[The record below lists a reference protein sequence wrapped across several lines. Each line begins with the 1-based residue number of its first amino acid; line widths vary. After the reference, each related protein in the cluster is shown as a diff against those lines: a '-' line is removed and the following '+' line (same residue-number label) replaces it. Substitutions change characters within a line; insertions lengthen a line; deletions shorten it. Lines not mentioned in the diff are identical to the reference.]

1 MMYYDVD
8 ITLRFK
14 HHHNIMRTTL
24 AIDDDVL
31 DQVKEYAESRRMS
44 LGKAATDLIRRGI
57 SRPAPT
63 HMENGLRVFSSSAD
77 SPLITTELIRRLESE
92 QDLDKIR

>member
-1 MMYYDVD
+1 
-8 ITLRFK
+8 
-14 HHHNIMRTTL
+14 MRTTL

-31 DQVKEYAESRRMS
+31 EQVKVYAEQRNLSM
-44 LGKAATDLIRRGI
+44 GKAATDLLRKGI

-63 HMENGLRVFSSSAD
+63 HMENGLRVFSKSSD
-77 SPLITTELIRRLESE
+77 RPLITPELVRKLDSE

>member
-1 MMYYDVD
+1 MSYYDIIMSV
-8 ITLRFK
+8 
-14 HHHNIMRTTL
+14 MRTTL

-31 DQVKEYAESRRMS
+31 EQVKIYAEQRS
-44 LGKAATDLIRRGI
+44 LSIGKAASDLLRKGI

-63 HMENGLRVFSSSAD
+63 HMENGLRVFSKSAD
-77 SPLITTELIRRLESE
+77 EPLITTELIRRLESE